1 MLIRLGFI
9 DVYCL
14 WHGMYFGLKIIRTE
28 STNTLKIYV
37 SGVRESQ
44 VNIHAILPVFF
55 LKKFFYSF
63 FF

>member
-14 WHGMYFGLKIIRTE
+14 WHGIYFGLKIVRTE

-44 VNIHAILPVFF
+44 VNIHAILP
-55 LKKFFYSF
+55 F